1 MNNRPKRKCI
11 IYKTLE
17 KILSHTMY
25 SMEMMNIYVILSID
39 THTHTHANFPEQNH
53 IMRVFVCCGGTH
65 KTEKR
70 VRFCLSYFN
79 INVNKFG

>member
-1 MNNRPKRKCI
+1 MYYIQNSWKN
-11 IYKTLE
+11 LV
-17 KILSHTMY
+17 SHDVFY
-25 SMEMMNIYVILSID
+25 GNDEYLCDFVYR
-39 THTHTHANFPEQNH
+39 HTHTHANFPEQNH